1 MNTFL
6 WILQGLLAFHTLTGA
21 IWKFYYSEQT
31 IPVLQAL
38 PHEVWLGL
46 GVVEL
51 LAGLGLVLPVF
62 KRLGLLAPISA
73 SFITAEMLLFP
84 ALSITSGRAGSGEI
98 VYWLVVAVI
107 AGFLAFA
114 RFVLK
119 PIRKA

>member
-6 WILQGLLAFHTLTGA
+6 WIIQGLLAFHTLTGA

-51 LAGLGLVLPVF
+51 LVGLSLVLPVF
-62 KRLGLLAPISA
+62 KRLGFLAPFAA
-73 SFITAEMLLFP
+73 SFVTAEMLLFTGLNL
-84 ALSITSGRAGSGEI
+84 ASGQVEPNAI
-98 VYWLVVAVI
+98 IYWMTVAVI
-107 AGFLAFA
+107 AGFVAFG